1 MRSAEVAIW
10 NKTVGAIFWDEERQL
25 ALFEY
30 TPEWVKTGI
39 ELAPL
44 RMPLN
49 ARQRIF
55 SFPELRAH
63 MDCFHG
69 LPGLLADALPD
80 RYGHALIH
88 RWLEQQGRSKDSMNP
103 AELLCFM
110 GSRGMGALCF
120 SPSMWNEKQQST
132 RIEVEELVNASKEA
146 LAEKSAFEANLDKDR
161 EKSLRYL
168 LRIGTS
174 AGGARPKAVIAYNP
188 ETGVLRSGQASAP
201 AGFEHWLLKLDGVS
215 DVQFG
220 ASSGYGRVEMAYYR
234 MACDCGIEM
243 MPSRLLIE
251 NERAHFM
258 TQRFDRGAGSVRHH
272 MQTLCALQHWD
283 YNDTLSYSYEGL
295 LSTARTLRLPFQS
308 AEQIILRMAFN
319 IMARNCDDHTK
330 NVAFLLEEG
339 GNWKLSPAYDVCH
352 AYRPDSVWVSRHALS
367 VNGKRSNIS
376 RSDLMAVAAGV
387 KLREGSWN
395 PLFDRVKRVV
405 ERWPEYAE
413 EQSVQPALR
422 DAIAATLQPL

>member
-1 MRSAEVAIW
+1 MRTAEVEIW
-10 NKTVGAIFWDEERQL
+10 GQTVGAVFWDNNRQL
-25 ALFEY
+25 AQFEY
-30 TPEWVKTGI
+30 APDWIKSGI

-49 ARQRIF
+49 SGRRVF

-63 MDCFHG
+63 RECFHG

-88 RWLEQQGRSKDSMNP
+88 RWLEQQGRSKESMNP

-110 GSRGMGALCF
+110 GSRGMGALRF
-120 SPSMWNEKQQST
+120 APAMWKDQAQT
-132 RIEVEELVNASKEA
+132 AALEVEELVKASREA
-146 LAEKSAFEANLDKDR
+146 LAEKQAFEANLDKDR
-161 EKSLRYL
+161 KESLRSL

-188 ETGVLRSGQASAP
+188 QTGALRSGQTNAP
-201 AGFEHWLLKLDGVS
+201 EGYEHWLLKLDGVS

-220 ASSGYGRVEMAYYR
+220 AGNGYGRVEMAYYR
-234 MACDCGIEM
+234 MAVDCGIEM
-243 MPSRLLIE
+243 MPSRLLTE

-258 TQRFDRGAGSVRHH
+258 TRRFDRGPGTVRHH

-283 YNDTLSYSYEGL
+283 FNETLSYSYEGL
-295 LSTARTLRLPFQS
+295 LDTARALRLPFQA
-308 AEQIILRMAFN
+308 AEQIVLRMAFN
-319 IMARNCDDHTK
+319 AMARNCDDHTK

-339 GNWKLSPAYDVCH
+339 GTWKLAPAYDICH

-367 VNGKRSNIS
+367 INGKRSDIS
-376 RSDLMAVAAGV
+376 RNDLMAVASTV
-387 KLREGSWN
+387 KLREASWK
-395 PLFDRVKRVV
+395 PLFDRVKKTV

-413 EQSVQPALR
+413 EQGVQPSLR
-422 DAIAATLQPL
+422 DAIAATLRPL

>member
-1 MRSAEVAIW
+1 MRSAEVSIW
-10 NKTVGAIFWDEERQL
+10 GKTVGAIFWDAERQL
-25 ALFEY
+25 AQFEY
-30 TPEWVKTGI
+30 SPEWVKTDI

-63 MDCFHG
+63 RDCFHG

-80 RYGHALIH
+80 RYGHTLIH

-110 GSRGMGALCF
+110 GSRGMGALNF
-120 SPSMWNEKQQST
+120 SPSMWNENQKSAQ
-132 RIEVEELVNASKEA
+132 IEVEELVQASREA

-161 EKSLRYL
+161 EQSLRSL

-188 ETGVLRSGQASAP
+188 ETGGVRSGQASAP
-201 AGFEHWLLKLDGVS
+201 AGYEHWLLKLDGVS

-234 MACDCGIEM
+234 MALDCGIEM

-258 TQRFDRGAGSVRHH
+258 TQRFDRGAGPVRHH

-283 YNDTLSYSYEGL
+283 YNDTQSYSYEGL
-295 LSTARTLRLPFQS
+295 LSTARALRLPFQA

-319 IMARNCDDHTK
+319 VMSRNCDDHTK
-330 NVAFLLEEG
+330 NFAFLLEEG
-339 GNWKLSPAYDVCH
+339 GSWKLSPAYDVCH

-367 VNGKRSNIS
+367 VNGKRSEIS

-387 KLREGSWN
+387 KLREGSWK
-395 PLFDRVKRVV
+395 PLFERVKKVV

-413 EQSVQPALR
+413 EESVQPALR
-422 DAIAATLQPL
+422 DAINATLRPL